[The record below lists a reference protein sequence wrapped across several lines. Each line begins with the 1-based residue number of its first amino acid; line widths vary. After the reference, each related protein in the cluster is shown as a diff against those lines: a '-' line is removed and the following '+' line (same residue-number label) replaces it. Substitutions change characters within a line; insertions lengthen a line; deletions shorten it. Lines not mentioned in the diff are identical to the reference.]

1 MSSPRMAAVTPR
13 AVSHSFRLI
22 APNVDI
28 GQIAP
33 MFRMHGADL
42 HVMQTHAGFWQVR
55 LKQLAVSLGP
65 FCRLQHCRVECAV
78 TTSSRDVQDVCQ
90 SE

>member
-1 MSSPRMAAVTPR
+1 MAAVTPR
-13 AVSHSFRLI
+13 AVLHSLRLI
-22 APNVDI
+22 APTMDI

-42 HVMQTHAGFWQVR
+42 HVMQTHAGFWQR
-55 LKQLAVSLGP
+55 ASQAAGREFDPS
-65 FCRLQHCRVECAV
+65 CRLQRCHVECAV